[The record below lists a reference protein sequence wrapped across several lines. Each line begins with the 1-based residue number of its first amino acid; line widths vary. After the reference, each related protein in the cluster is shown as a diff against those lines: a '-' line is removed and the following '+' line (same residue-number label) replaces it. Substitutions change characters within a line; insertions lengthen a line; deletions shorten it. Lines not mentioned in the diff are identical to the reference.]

1 MPVTLLIFFIMQ
13 GSTLMEYCPR
23 CGQALEEREAFGRLR
38 PVCPGCGH
46 VVFRGP
52 KLAAGALVVRAGTIL
67 LNQRDID
74 PGIGKWGLP
83 AGFVDLGERVEDA
96 AIREVKEETGLDI
109 CLEDVLGVYSDVER
123 GVALVIYC
131 ARECGGELIVGH
143 ETRAVGFFAPDAL
156 PELAFAQNQTI
167 IDDWLRRK
175 DH

>member
-1 MPVTLLIFFIMQ
+1 MD
-13 GSTLMEYCPR
+13 YCPR

-38 PVCPGCGH
+38 PVCPSCGH

-52 KLAAGALVVRAGTIL
+52 KVAAGALVAQAGSIL

-109 CLEDVLGVYSDVER
+109 CLEDLLGVYSDVER
-123 GVALVIYC
+123 GVALVVYC
-131 ARECGGELIVGH
+131 ASVCGGELIVGH

-156 PELAFAQNQTI
+156 PELAFAQNSAI
-167 IDDWLRRK
+167 IEDWLRRK
-175 DH
+175 DT

>member
-1 MPVTLLIFFIMQ
+1 
-13 GSTLMEYCPR
+13 MEYCPR

-38 PVCPGCGH
+38 PVCPDCGH

-52 KLAAGALVVRAGTIL
+52 KVAAGALVAQAGSIL

-96 AIREVKEETGLDI
+96 AIREVKEETGLDV
-109 CLEDVLGVYSDVER
+109 CLEGLLGVYSDVER
-123 GVALVIYC
+123 GVVLVVYC
-131 ARECGGELIVGH
+131 ASVCGGELIVGH
-143 ETRAVGFFAPDAL
+143 ETRAVDFFTPDAL
-156 PELAFAQNQTI
+156 PELAFAQNAI
-167 IDDWLRRK
+167 IIEDWLRRK